1 MTAAITIERLKSKTR
16 IDQVFRE
23 GKSLRSGVLSLH
35 YLYKTSQT
43 NSYFFGVSVS
53 KRNVVSAV
61 KRNRIK
67 RQMRSALRN
76 NKILAKGLLPP
87 GFYMLLFKGKDQ
99 EPYAT
104 IADDLVQLLEKI
116 SVKK

>member
-1 MTAAITIERLKSKTR
+1 LTPTITIERLKSKTR

-76 NKILAKGLLPP
+76 NKGLLPP

>member
-1 MTAAITIERLKSKTR
+1 
-16 IDQVFRE
+16 
-23 GKSLRSGVLSLH
+23 
-35 YLYKTSQT
+35 
-43 NSYFFGVSVS
+43 
-53 KRNVVSAV
+53 
-61 KRNRIK
+61 
-67 RQMRSALRN
+67 MRSALRN
-76 NKILAKGLLPP
+76 NKGLLPP